1 MKSFKEF
8 FESLMTSKQAVT
20 QMNHYWK
27 DLDHIASDDRKKK
40 SMESRFGIKNIKL
53 DTRGNIISFDEHKK

>member
-1 MKSFKEF
+1 MKSFKVFLER
-8 FESLMTSKQAVT
+8 LMTSKQAVT

-40 SMESRFGIKNIKL
+40 SMESRFGIKNI
-53 DTRGNIISFDEHKK
+53 

>member
-1 MKSFKEF
+1 MKSFKAFLER
-8 FESLMTSKQAVT
+8 LMTSKQAVT

-27 DLDHIASDDRKKK
+27 DLDHIASDDRKRK

-53 DTRGNIISFDEHKK
+53 DTRGNIISFDEH

>member
-1 MKSFKEF
+1 MKTFKNFLER
-8 FESLMTSKQAVT
+8 LMTSKQKVT
-20 QMNHYWK
+20 QMNNYWK

-53 DTRGNIISFDEHKK
+53 DTRGNIISFDEH

>member
-8 FESLMTSKQAVT
+8 VERLMTSKQAVT

-27 DLDHIASDDRKKK
+27 DLAHIASDDRKKK

-53 DTRGNIISFDEHKK
+53 DRRGNIISFDE

>member
-1 MKSFKEF
+1 MKSFKAFLER
-8 FESLMTSKQAVT
+8 LMTSKQAVT

-27 DLDHIASDDRKKK
+27 DLDRKKK

-53 DTRGNIISFDEHKK
+53 DTRGNIISFDEH

>member
-1 MKSFKEF
+1 MKKKISERM
-8 FESLMTSKQAVT
+8 LTSKQQVT

>member
-8 FESLMTSKQAVT
+8 VERLMTSKQAVT

-27 DLDHIASDDRKKK
+27 DLYHIASDDRKKK

-53 DTRGNIISFDEHKK
+53 DRRGNIISFDE

>member
-1 MKSFKEF
+1 
-8 FESLMTSKQAVT
+8 MTSKQAVT